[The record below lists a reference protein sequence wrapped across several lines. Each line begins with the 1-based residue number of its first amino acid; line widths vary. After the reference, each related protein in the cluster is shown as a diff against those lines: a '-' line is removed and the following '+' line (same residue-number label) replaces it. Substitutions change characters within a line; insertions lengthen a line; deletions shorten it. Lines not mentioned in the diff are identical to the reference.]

1 MSFIWIA
8 MVVSNVKEAKIV
20 NRRETHW
27 MLLCIA
33 GVLRAPP
40 KNEVAGIA
48 GYISNVSFQIVRPTF

>member
-1 MSFIWIA
+1 
-8 MVVSNVKEAKIV
+8 
-20 NRRETHW
+20 

-33 GVLRAPP
+33 GVLRASS

>member
-1 MSFIWIA
+1 MD
-8 MVVSNVKEAKIV
+8 
-20 NRRETHW
+20 W

-33 GVLRAPP
+33 GGRSAPF